1 MSELV
6 ERSYKIMVY
15 GLEQKNI
22 IPPADVFKSRNFE
35 VHYCPLKTLERF
47 NDYDGIVLF
56 NQTFEEFEIYNGMY
70 GQSIRHLH
78 DSLEMDKRQKELQL
92 LFKKGGFVCF
102 LMDDVFFDS
111 SSSGNYQNTDL
122 SKTYLNKRRLHRE
135 NYREKVH
142 DLEIKIDD
150 FRDFLSHYG
159 VASSFFSDYYHDSEF
174 KTIATDGGNRTL
186 AMQVNRN
193 EFYLPAHLPVNSH
206 ERINEFFRSLLNGL
220 TSYYNKLAVEIPDW
234 VKAFPF
240 VEDQQIQAETEE
252 LNSRLLELERRNK
265 IIDVY
270 KSTLLLS
277 GDDLVGSVAEVFR
290 SGFKF
295 EVNSNDDLRE
305 DLKLLDE
312 NGQVFC
318 LCEIKG
324 TNKGITREYI
334 NQADSHRERAGFNSD
349 FPTMLIVNGNIK
361 NSKSI
366 EDKEQNQE
374 VAPDQIKHAVK
385 MNILIFRTIDL
396 LNLLNLYL
404 SSQITKDDI
413 LQIIKLGGGW
423 YKCNINGKQLL
434 VE

>member
-1 MSELV
+1 
-6 ERSYKIMVY
+6 
-15 GLEQKNI
+15 
-22 IPPADVFKSRNFE
+22 
-35 VHYCPLKTLERF
+35 
-47 NDYDGIVLF
+47 
-56 NQTFEEFEIYNGMY
+56 
-70 GQSIRHLH
+70 
-78 DSLEMDKRQKELQL
+78 
-92 LFKKGGFVCF
+92 
-102 LMDDVFFDS
+102 
-111 SSSGNYQNTDL
+111 
-122 SKTYLNKRRLHRE
+122 
-135 NYREKVH
+135 
-142 DLEIKIDD
+142 
-150 FRDFLSHYG
+150 
-159 VASSFFSDYYHDSEF
+159 
-174 KTIATDGGNRTL
+174 
-186 AMQVNRN
+186 
-193 EFYLPAHLPVNSH
+193 
-206 ERINEFFRSLLNGL
+206 
-220 TSYYNKLAVEIPDW
+220 
-234 VKAFPF
+234 
-240 VEDQQIQAETEE
+240 
-252 LNSRLLELERRNK
+252 
-265 IIDVY
+265 IDVY

-413 LQIIKLGGGW
+413 
-423 YKCNINGKQLL
+423 
-434 VE
+434 